1 MNDPILRLTEAMI
14 RYDQG
19 DPMRVHHFLK
29 VYAFASAIGTRE
41 GLDEHT
47 QFILEAA
54 ALVHDI
60 GVRLAVETYGST
72 SGRFQEMVG
81 PAEAEAM
88 LRELDFPEDI
98 IERVSYLV
106 GHHHTY
112 DRIDSP
118 DYQILVEADFL
129 VNLYEGSISPFGQQ
143 DAYNKLFRTET
154 GKEYCRLLY
163 PVFDPE
169 DTETA

>member
-88 LRELDFPEDI
+88 LRELDFPEDV

-129 VNLYEGSISPFGQQ
+129 VNSQENAMPLSAIRRAEETF
-143 DAYNKLFRTET
+143 FRTES
-154 GKEYCRLLY
+154 GKWLLHAQY
-163 PVFDPE
+163 PGLDE
-169 DTETA
+169 TE